1 MSSAPSRPRRPTVPA
16 VGGRRPRPRGARRPG
31 LDAQPARVRARDL
44 GIVIGTLPTG
54 PANAITDVDGVL
66 VGHATIVRG
75 EGALKVGEG
84 PVRTGVTA
92 VLPRQDIWYTSV
104 FAATYTLNGDGEMT
118 GTHWI
123 RDLETLAHP
132 LLITNTGSIGAV
144 HDAAIAYMT
153 ERHPKRDWGFLP
165 VVAET
170 WDGTLERRARPARP
184 EGAGL
189 RGARR
194 RPRRPGGRGQRR
206 RRHRHDLLPLQV
218 RHRHLVAEA
227 AGRRRRLH
235 RRRAGA
241 GQLRRPRPAAHR
253 RRAGGPRDSRGD
265 ARHQVECRHRRG
277 PRGIG
282 DRRRRH
288 RRAAVVASAGADGPA
303 GVARPGPHRHRVGQH
318 QRRHHPGVLDRQ
330 RHPDER
336 DRRG

>member
-1 MSSAPSRPRRPTVPA
+1 MPAAIGFADALHALAPHAPSA
-16 VGGRRPRPRGARRPG
+16 VGSLRPPSLGLAALAAPG

-44 GIVIGTLPTG
+44 GIAIGTLPTG

-92 VLPRQDIWYTSV
+92 VLPRRDIWYTSV

-132 LLITNTGSIGAV
+132 ILITNTGSIGAV

-170 WDGTLERRARPARP
+170 WDGTLNDVRGRHVQKAHR
-184 EGAGL
+184 L

-194 RPRRPGGRGQRR
+194 RPRRRRSPRATSAAAPG
-206 RRHRHDLLPLQV
+206 
-218 RHRHLVAEA
+218 
-227 AGRRRRLH
+227 
-235 RRRAGA
+235 
-241 GQLRRPRPAAHR
+241 
-253 RRAGGPRDSRGD
+253 
-265 ARHQVECRHRRG
+265 
-277 PRGIG
+277 
-282 DRRRRH
+282 
-288 RRAAVVASAGADGPA
+288 
-303 GVARPGPHRHRVGQH
+303 
-318 QRRHHPGVLDRQ
+318 
-330 RHPDER
+330 
-336 DRRG
+336 